1 MCFKAGARAGRALS
15 SRAASR
21 RTRGMGQLSTRP
33 LGRRVEEPFWK
44 QTLSVKEKP
53 SEYFRRS
60 ARVQKAEEHRSLR
73 GREDGV
79 DPKLLFPVRPG
90 VAL

>member
-1 MCFKAGARAGRALS
+1 LE
-15 SRAASR
+15 
-21 RTRGMGQLSTRP
+21 T
-33 LGRRVEEPFWK
+33 E
-44 QTLSVKEKP
+44 LSVKEKP
-53 SEYFRRS
+53 SEYFRRA